1 MADKFD
7 VAVIGAGVAGCT
19 TALYVART
27 GADVI
32 LLEKARIPGERNVTG
47 GVLFGSYFPG
57 YGLIDLLPSFEQ
69 EAPVER
75 QITRHSVCALSKV
88 SRTNDGRSYRYCELS
103 RDSVVSRLGLLPLDW
118 STGHDYSVLR
128 GRFDKWFARKVV
140 EAGGML
146 ATESTV
152 ESFIWEG
159 NEIIGLRT
167 TDEEVYADLIIDAS
181 GVTSNLVEKAAL
193 RPRLDDGSLYHGIK
207 HVYKLE
213 PGTIEERL
221 AVNEG
226 VGKAIVF
233 LGDFMGGMSGG
244 GFLYPNKDTIS
255 VGIVLNLRN
264 WVSNFMDSI
273 NKIGKPI
280 DLLEAFERHPFISR
294 IIEGATLLEYSA
306 HNIPIG
312 SKCMIAKPY
321 RDRFLAIGDA
331 LGSFIKIG
339 SLIDGMRPAIATGIM
354 AGETYLH
361 SKKRNDFSEK
371 SLSYFE
377 HALQPIRRQIRRSK
391 LDSYL
396 LESKLAYNILPRLL
410 FSIGPLSR
418 RITVSNEAEG
428 LEESDALARIQQRT
442 GLLDYDEDREYSHIK
457 IDYPLCQSSETKPWI
472 STCPYN
478 CYTLVLKKG
487 VFASFKDLYD
497 HNLSALIKKK
507 RDDPEK
513 AGREALDETRRD
525 IKVGEV
531 RFDHVACVGC
541 GTCGVLGPKDAVVFE
556 PERRGHGVRFKYG

>member
-7 VAVIGAGVAGCT
+7 VAVVGAGVAGCA

-27 GADVI
+27 GADVV

-57 YGLIDLLPSFEQ
+57 YGLIDLVPSFEQ

-75 QITRHSVCALSKV
+75 QINRHSVCALSKV
-88 SRTNDGRSYRYCELS
+88 SPTNDGGSYRYCELS
-103 RDSVVSRLGLLPLDW
+103 RDSVVSKLGLLPLDW

-146 ATESTV
+146 AMESTV
-152 ESFIWEG
+152 ESLIWE
-159 NEIIGLRT
+159 NDEIIGLRT

-181 GVTSNLVEKAAL
+181 GVTSNLIEKAAL
-193 RPRLDDGSLYHGIK
+193 RQQPDTGSFYHGIK

-221 AVNEG
+221 SVKEG

-233 LGDFMGGMSGG
+233 LGDFMEGLSGG
-244 GFLYPNKDTIS
+244 GFLYTNKDTIS
-255 VGIVLNLRN
+255 LGIVINLRN
-264 WVSNFMDSI
+264 WVSNSMGLLD
-273 NKIGKPI
+273 KIGKPL
-280 DLLEAFERHPFISR
+280 DLLAAFERHPFISR

-371 SLSYFE
+371 SLSYFDQ
-377 HALQPIRRQIRRSK
+377 AFQPIRRKIKRSK

-396 LESKLAYNILPRLL
+396 LESRLAYHVIPRML
-410 FSIGPLSR
+410 FSLGPFSQK
-418 RITVSNEAEG
+418 IEVSTEVPGFEK
-428 LEESDALARIQQRT
+428 SDAIDRIQQRT
-442 GLLDYDEDREYSHIK
+442 GLLDYDEDREYSHIR
-457 IDYPLCQSSETKPWI
+457 IDNSLCQSSETKPWV
-472 STCPYN
+472 SACPYN

-497 HNLSALIKKK
+497 HNVSVQIKKNA
-507 RDDPEK
+507 DDAENVVK
-513 AGREALDETRRD
+513 NALEETRSD
-525 IKVGEV
+525 IKLGEV

-541 GTCGVLGPKDAVVFE
+541 GTCGIIGPKETVIFG